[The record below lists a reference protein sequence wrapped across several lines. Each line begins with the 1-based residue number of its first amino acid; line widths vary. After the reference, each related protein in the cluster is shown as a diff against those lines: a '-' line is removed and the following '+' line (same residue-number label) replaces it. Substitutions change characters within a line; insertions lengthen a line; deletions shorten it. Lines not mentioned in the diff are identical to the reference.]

1 MDTFELNK
9 IAGAILFTCLV
20 VLGLQNLAGIIY
32 HAEKPEQPGYKVE
45 IAEDTGAAGETEATE
60 ERVPLAVLLASAD
73 VEKGERVAKK
83 CSACHTFNEG
93 GKNGTGPNLYGV
105 VGRTAGTVD
114 GFSYSDVMAGWNK
127 PWTFAELDGF
137 INAPKDWMPGTKM
150 AYKGIS
156 KETDRAHLLVYLRS
170 LSASPVDL
178 PKPEEAAATT
188 EGESTEASGESTGQS
203 GEASQS
209 SGETMQE
216 KTDEAT
222 DAMKDAAGEATE
234 KADDAMKDAAGE
246 ATDKADGAAKDAAG
260 DAAEKADEAADKASE
275 AADKA
280 QEAADEA
287 KDAAEDAK
295 NAAEKAGDAANGASE
310 TMNDAAGQAGD
321 AANSATETMKDAA
334 GEATENAGDAATGTT
349 STQPPVP
356 TAE

>member
-170 LSASPVDL
+170 LSASPVEL

-222 DAMKDAAGEATE
+222 DAMKDAAGEAT
-234 KADDAMKDAAGE
+234 
-246 ATDKADGAAKDAAG
+246 
-260 DAAEKADEAADKASE
+260 EKADEAADKASE

-349 STQPPVP
+349 GTQPPVP